1 MPTSSASSSSSSSS
15 NSLVTYAGD
24 FFGILMLPFT
34 IIWGLI
40 SGFINGGSTTNQT
53 SGSNSNRQNSQSR
66 NIPPVNDNIRF
77 HIKLL

>member
-1 MPTSSASSSSSSSS
+1 MPTSASSSRSSSSSS
-15 NSLVTYAGD
+15 NSLVTYASD

-53 SGSNSNRQNSQSR
+53 SGSNSQSR

-77 HIKLL
+77 HILLH